1 MIWRKLSVL
10 KGVRFHSWHWI
21 SHLGRSHSA
30 VDAVISHNV
39 CVRVGS
45 SCLFLQVNFTSDL
58 ARYLTQLLGILQF
71 CAVGF
76 CSALWKNPDEW
87 MTLLQKTQS
96 WLRFCCKELLL
107 ESPVEVWVVLQRG
120 SRGTGRWRTDENM
133 GIALRAPSL
142 RTPLV
147 VGTSCCFQLAFKAEL
162 GSPGGY
168 SWRWLISM
176 SCQLVCQSKVSPSL
190 SCLFN
195 LILNVMNVK
204 LPLAQETKLS
214 EVF

>member
-1 MIWRKLSVL
+1 MKWVMIWRKLSVL

-87 MTLLQKTQS
+87 MNLLQKTQS

-120 SRGTGRWRTDENM
+120 SRGTGRWRTEDRWEYGHCTQSSFTANSSC
-133 GIALRAPSL
+133 GWYLL
-142 RTPLV
+142 LV
-147 VGTSCCFQLAFKAEL
+147 SAC
-162 GSPGGY
+162 
-168 SWRWLISM
+168 I
-176 SCQLVCQSKVSPSL
+176 
-190 SCLFN
+190 
-195 LILNVMNVK
+195 
-204 LPLAQETKLS
+204 
-214 EVF
+214 